1 MVQRV
6 IEYTQADKPILPP
19 PYSAR
24 KTVQETAKRT
34 RIATQTAR
42 AGEKA
47 DEKAKKS
54 GAASKTKTKEDS
66 DDDEVEDLDVD
77 VIAAV
82 ALRDKISSADGDKKQ
97 SLDTKKQKLSKKAAK
112 RAAVRVAREI
122 EEGYAGDGVWEK
134 DGYDVAVAG
143 ENSDGRRLGT
153 ASAMAF
159 LAKGFGRNKRSG
171 AMLLDPKTGKPLRV
185 GGVAKLG
192 VGKKRK

>member
-1 MVQRV
+1 MGECPCTMTAAPLCFRAAGGLPKAGDGDVEDV
-6 IEYTQADKPILPP
+6 AD
-19 PYSAR
+19 
-24 KTVQETAKRT
+24 
-34 RIATQTAR
+34 
-42 AGEKA
+42 
-47 DEKAKKS
+47 
-54 GAASKTKTKEDS
+54 

-171 AMLLDPKTGKPLRV
+171 AMLLDPKMGKPLRV

>member
-1 MVQRV
+1 M
-6 IEYTQADKPILPP
+6 
-19 PYSAR
+19 
-24 KTVQETAKRT
+24 QETAKRT

-54 GAASKTKTKEDS
+54 GAAKSKTKTKEDS

-82 ALRDKISSADGDKKQ
+82 ALRDKFFSAVGDKKQ

-153 ASAMAF
+153 ASAIAF